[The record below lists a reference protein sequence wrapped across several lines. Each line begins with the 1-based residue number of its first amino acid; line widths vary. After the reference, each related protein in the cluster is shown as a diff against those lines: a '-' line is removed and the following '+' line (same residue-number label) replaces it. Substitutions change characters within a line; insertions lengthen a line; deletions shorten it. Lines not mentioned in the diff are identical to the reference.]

1 MRPRAS
7 QVARIRFVETEEDV
21 ETYRPVPDA
30 IKTAIGDRQAE
41 LAKLEEE
48 LSADAT
54 EARRRLEEEDVET
67 VHEDDDLSVS
77 VHWPD
82 TPHLVRG

>member
-7 QVARIRFVETEEDV
+7 QVAKTRLVET
-21 ETYRPVPDA
+21 
-30 IKTAIGDRQAE
+30 
-41 LAKLEEE
+41 
-48 LSADAT
+48 
-54 EARRRLEEEDVET
+54 EEDVET

-82 TPHLVRG
+82 RPHPRQGVGKDSRG

>member
-21 ETYRPVPDA
+21 ETYRPVLDA
-30 IKTAIGDRQAE
+30 LKATIRDRQ
-41 LAKLEEE
+41 EE
-48 LSADAT
+48 LVVD
-54 EARRRLEEEDVET
+54 
-67 VHEDDDLSVS
+67 EDDGLSVL

-82 TPHLVRG
+82 SHHLPRQGVSNDSRGRFRFLPPPS

>member
-1 MRPRAS
+1 MAKTRL
-7 QVARIRFVETEEDV
+7 VETEEDV
-21 ETYRPVPDA
+21 ETYRPVLDA
-30 IKTAIGDRQAE
+30 IKAAIRDRQAE
-41 LAKLEEE
+41 LARLEGE

-54 EARRRLEEEDVET
+54 EARRRLEEDVET

>member
-7 QVARIRFVETEEDV
+7 QVAKTRLVEKEEDV
-21 ETYRPVPDA
+21 ETLY
-30 IKTAIGDRQAE
+30 
-41 LAKLEEE
+41 
-48 LSADAT
+48 
-54 EARRRLEEEDVET
+54 
-67 VHEDDDLSVS
+67 EDDGLSVS